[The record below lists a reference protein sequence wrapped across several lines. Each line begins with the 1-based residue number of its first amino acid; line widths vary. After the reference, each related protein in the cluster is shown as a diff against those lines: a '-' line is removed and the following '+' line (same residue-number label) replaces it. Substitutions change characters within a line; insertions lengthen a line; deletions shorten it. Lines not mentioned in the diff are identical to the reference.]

1 MMRYVA
7 AILIFAVTLSFVGC
21 MASSQTGNFATE
33 IEQPV
38 SALTP
43 DITAETQYTPAPTQT
58 VPSIQPEK
66 TAETTLAPLTTVIAE
81 TPMSTDEL
89 ESTAEPVATPTG
101 TPITTLTP
109 TATPSPTLAP
119 TNTPEPT
126 PEYEVTDIEK
136 KTAYLNAGSA
146 NFRKGPGLDY
156 KIIEELEYGTV
167 FTVVGKSGDWLKIK
181 YDGNYGFILAEF
193 VEYGSPPTPTPKP
206 TATPKPAK
214 TSAPTAE
221 PTKQPES
228 NSNSTVSGNNYFSS
242 GGGYSADELLLI
254 AQVVQE
260 ETKGNDVESRAAVA
274 NVIYNRIASS
284 KFPNSVEGVI
294 FQKSQFTVADDE
306 EELRSV
312 VPTSSTIEAVNK
324 IFVNG
329 ERFLPEGVLYFRSS
343 SKGTSWSKRTYYA
356 TYGANSFFY

>member
-7 AILIFAVTLSFVGC
+7 AILVLVVMLSFVGC
-21 MASSQTGNFATE
+21 MASSQTGNFAAE
-33 IEQPV
+33 VEQSV
-38 SALTP
+38 SAP
-43 DITAETQYTPAPTQT
+43 DITANIQYTDVPTQT
-58 VPSIQPEK
+58 VPSIQPEE
-66 TAETTLAPLTTVIAE
+66 TTETTLVPLTTNVSE
-81 TPMSTDEL
+81 TPIIEVT
-89 ESTAEPVATPTG
+89 TEPAATPTE
-101 TPITTLTP
+101 TPIATSTP
-109 TATPSPTLAP
+109 TATQSPTPAP
-119 TNTPEPT
+119 TNTPKPT
-126 PEYEVTDIEK
+126 PEYEVADIEK
-136 KTAYLNAGSA
+136 KAAYLNAGSA

-193 VEYGSPPTPTPKP
+193 VEYGSPSTPTPKP
-206 TATPKPAK
+206 SATPKPAK
-214 TSAPTAE
+214 TSTPTAE
-221 PTKQPES
+221 PTKQPEN
-228 NSNSTVSGNNYFSS
+228 NSNSGVSGNNYFSS

-274 NVIYNRIASS
+274 NVIYNRIVSS

-294 FQKSQFTVADDE
+294 FQKSQFTVANDE
-306 EELRSV
+306 DELRSV
-312 VPTSSTIEAVNK
+312 VPTSSTIEAVKK

-329 ERFLPEGVLYFRSS
+329 ERFLPDGVLYFRSS